1 MSSSKR
7 PRQSTALK
15 QFSLQIQFSQLHG
28 NFVNQRNSDLFL
40 SSRPQLF
47 GWRTTRAGA
56 LPFER
61 PGNLNLRRSLVAT
74 LAIPLLGLA
83 ACSSN
88 EAAPSSSG
96 SSPTSRSS
104 SETTK
109 ETTTTPA
116 KESTPASAPPVA
128 ASTLTPQPTA
138 VEPYVIECLPGTP
151 GPSRMSDG
159 TVRNTEYCGNQP
171 GASEILEAERN
182 AGLDPSEIP
191 YANGGTCPAYKCG
204 YGTAPDGTPNRS
216 SGEIQF
222 EYGCREGY
230 IDPQQCAAAGY

>member
-1 MSSSKR
+1 MDDHPQLCLWDPEALPYFLKR
-7 PRQSTALK
+7 
-15 QFSLQIQFSQLHG
+15 
-28 NFVNQRNSDLFL
+28 L
-40 SSRPQLF
+40 SSM
-47 GWRTTRAGA
+47 
-56 LPFER
+56 
-61 PGNLNLRRSLVAT
+61 NLRKSLVAT

-83 ACSSN
+83 ACSQH
-88 EAAPSSSG
+88 EDAPNSGNSSS
-96 SSPTSRSS
+96 TNNSS

-109 ETTTTPA
+109 ETKTTPA
-116 KESTPASAPPVA
+116 KEASPSSSSQA
-128 ASTLTPQPTA
+128 ASTTTASQPTA
-138 VEPYVIECLPGTP
+138 AGPYVVECLPGTP

-171 GASEILEAERN
+171 GAAEILEAERN

-222 EYGCREGY
+222 EYGCSEGY
-230 IDPQQCAAAGY
+230 IDPQQCAEAGY